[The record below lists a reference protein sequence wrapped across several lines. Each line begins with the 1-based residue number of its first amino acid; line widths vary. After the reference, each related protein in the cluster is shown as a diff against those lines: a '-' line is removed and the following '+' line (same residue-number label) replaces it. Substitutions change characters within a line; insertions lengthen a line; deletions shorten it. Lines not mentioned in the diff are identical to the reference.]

1 MARRVYVVTVTP
13 KMKIYS
19 GSWSNGQYK
28 EEIEA
33 ESAAEAMKISR
44 RMYNDNMDDVAA
56 TFKARL
62 WKEEID
68 G

>member
-13 KMKIYS
+13 KMKVYS

-33 ESAAEAMKISR
+33 ESANEAIKISR

>member
-13 KMKIYS
+13 KMKVYS

-33 ESAAEAMKISR
+33 DSANEAIKISR
-44 RMYNDNMDDVAA
+44 RHYNDNMNDVAA